1 MRKMILSGMA
11 GAVLGSALILATAP
25 AQAQDAPPPG
35 GRDLLARADANG
47 DGVVT
52 KAELLADVDKRF
64 ARLDTDKDGKITA
77 AEREA
82 MGGGMRGR
90 MARRMMERRGGEGGM
105 GRALERVDTN
115 DDGIITLDEQRAA
128 ATQRF
133 AYMDRNSDGKVDQ
146 AERDALR
153 DMTASMRGPDGHRAP
168 PPPAGSPN
176 APRSE

>member
-11 GAVLGSALILATAP
+11 GAAVGTALILATAP
-25 AQAQDAPPPG
+25 AQAQDAPRPGG
-35 GRDLLARADANG
+35 GRDMLARADAND

-52 KAELLADVDKRF
+52 KDELLADVDKRF
-64 ARLDTDKDGKITA
+64 ARLDTDKDGKITQ

-82 MGGGMRGR
+82 LGGGMRGR
-90 MARRMMERRGGEGGM
+90 MAERMMERRGGEGRM

-115 DDGIITLDEQRAA
+115 GDGVITLDEQRAG

-133 AYMDRNSDGKVDQ
+133 AYIDRNSDGKVDK

-153 DMTASMRGPDGHRAP
+153 DMMASMRGPDGRRGP
-168 PPPAGSPN
+168 PSPAGTP
-176 APRSE
+176 E